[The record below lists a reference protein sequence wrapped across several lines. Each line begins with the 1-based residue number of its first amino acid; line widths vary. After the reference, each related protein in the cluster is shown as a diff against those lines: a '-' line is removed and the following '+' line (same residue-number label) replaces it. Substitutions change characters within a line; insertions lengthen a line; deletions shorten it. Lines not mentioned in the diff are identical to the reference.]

1 MIYIKDK
8 KGNIFVK
15 LKNGKGQGEPTGY
28 NINDF

>member
-1 MIYIKDK
+1 LYKDK